1 MNMTS
6 IIIYIAAAALI
17 IYAIYGTVQK
27 FRGKAK
33 SSCCGE
39 PETVTKAKVEDT
51 DKSHYPYRYTLS
63 IDGMMCSNCA
73 RTVEKALDEGNGVWA
88 RVNLGKHQADVLTKT
103 PMDREEFESLLR
115 QTSYTLTEYV
125 PEIKG

>member
-1 MNMTS
+1 MNTTS
-6 IIIYIAAAALI
+6 VIIYIAAAAILI
-17 IYAIYGTVQK
+17 FAIYGTVQK

-33 SSCCGE
+33 SSCCGG
-39 PETVTKAKVEDT
+39 PETVTKAKVADT

-73 RTVEKALDEGNGVWA
+73 RTVENTLNEAEGVWA

-103 PMDREEFESLLR
+103 PMDQEAFGSLLR
-115 QTSYTLTEYV
+115 PTSYTLTECV
-125 PEIKG
+125 VREGA